1 MSAPDFTALKQLL
14 GIPES
19 AAELLA
25 EALTHR
31 TYAVENRLDRDNQ
44 RLEFL
49 GDAVLE
55 IVLTDYL
62 FRLYPECDEGAMT
75 KIRSALVRE
84 AALARLARKLE
95 LGEYL
100 LVGRGEKESG
110 GADRDSTLADL
121 FEAVLGAFYL
131 DGGFEPVRD
140 FITGMFAAEFPNP
153 RTLLSSINPKGLLQ
167 EYSQARWGQ
176 PPVYTVLRTT
186 GPEHQPVYEV
196 EVSLHGHVAFGR
208 AASRKQGESAAAQVL
223 YLYLTEHDEVKE

>member
-1 MSAPDFTALKQLL
+1 MPRDINELKARLNGEVQWSAR
-14 GIPES
+14 
-19 AAELLA
+19 LA

-31 TYAVENRLDRDNQ
+31 SYAVENALAYDNQ

-55 IVLTDYL
+55 IVLTEYL

-100 LVGRGEKESG
+100 QVGRGEKESG

-131 DGGFEPVRD
+131 DGGFEPVRE
-140 FITGMFAAEFPNP
+140 FITAMFAAEYPEP
-153 RTLLSSINPKGLLQ
+153 RRLLGTINPKGQ
-167 EYSQARWGQ
+167 I
-176 PPVYTVLRTT
+176 
-186 GPEHQPVYEV
+186 
-196 EVSLHGHVAFGR
+196 GR
-208 AASRKQGESAAAQVL
+208 ASCRERV
-223 YLYLTEHDEVKE
+223 

>member
-1 MSAPDFTALKQLL
+1 MPRDINELKARPANE
-14 GIPES
+14 IPWS
-19 AAELLA
+19 RPPT

-31 TYAVENRLDRDNQ
+31 SYAVENSLSYDNQ

-62 FRLYPECDEGAMT
+62 FRLYPDCDEGAMT

-84 AALARLARKLE
+84 PALARLARKLE

-100 LVGRGEKESG
+100 LGGRGEKESG
-110 GADRDSTLADL
+110 GAGRDSTLADL
-121 FEAVLGAFYL
+121 FEALLGAFYL
-131 DGGFEPVRD
+131 DAGFEAVKE
-140 FITGMFAAEFPNP
+140 FITGMFSTEYPDP
-153 RTLLSSINPKGLLQ
+153 RSLLHTINPKGLLQ

-196 EVSLHGHVAFGR
+196 EVSLRGYVAFGR
-208 AASRKQGESAAAQVL
+208 AASRKQAESSAAHVL
-223 YLYLTEHDEVKE
+223 YLYLTEHEANV

>member
-1 MSAPDFTALKQLL
+1 MPRDINELKARL
-14 GIPES
+14 GNDIPWS
-19 AAELLA
+19 SRLT

-31 TYAVENRLDRDNQ
+31 SYAVENSLSYDNQ

-62 FRLYPECDEGAMT
+62 FRLYPDCDEGAMT

-84 AALARLARKLE
+84 PALARLARKLE

-110 GADRDSTLADL
+110 GAGAIRRWPISLRRCSERSTSMPDSRRSKNSSPGCSRRNT
-121 FEAVLGAFYL
+121 
-131 DGGFEPVRD
+131 
-140 FITGMFAAEFPNP
+140 
-153 RTLLSSINPKGLLQ
+153 RTRRSLLHTINPKGLLQ

-196 EVSLHGHVAFGR
+196 EVSLRGYVAFGR
-208 AASRKQGESAAAQVL
+208 AASRKQAESSAAHVL
-223 YLYLTEHDEVKE
+223 YLYLTEHEANV